1 MNVSTSPDSR
11 SQSVQRRL
19 HCRTASH
26 GFARKC
32 LSALAAVAVAIS
44 AMMKPA
50 AASAQEYRFEIG
62 PALGV
67 SGYLGDV
74 NTSNLF
80 RHPGIAGGAV
90 FRYNPNSRW
99 ALKANL
105 LYASISGN
113 SADMQSKLPAGEQY
127 EFKSSLVDFGGQFEF
142 NFLNYGFGPR
152 YKKYKRLSPYMV
164 LGLSG
169 VLASTSGK
177 TSVSFVIPMGA
188 GLKFKLKNRLN
199 LGFEF
204 TMRKSFG
211 DRLDGLSDL
220 YRVKHGL
227 AKNTDWYAVAAFSIT
242 YEFSKRCV
250 KCHYVE

>member
-1 MNVSTSPDSR
+1 MNVSTSLNGR
-11 SQSVQRRL
+11 FRSVQPSG
-19 HCRTASH
+19 RTACG
-26 GFARKC
+26 GFRRKC
-32 LSALAAVAVAIS
+32 VGMLAVVAVAFA
-44 AMMKPA
+44 AMAWPA
-50 AASAQEYRFEIG
+50 TAAAQEYRFEIG

-80 RHPGIAGGAV
+80 RHPGVAGGAV

-127 EFKSSLVDFGGQFEF
+127 SFKSSLVDFGGQFEF

-164 LGLSG
+164 IGLGG
-169 VLASTSGK
+169 VLASTGGK

-188 GLKFKLKNRLN
+188 GVKFKLKKRLN

-220 YRVKHGL
+220 YHVKHGI
-227 AKNTDWYAVAAFSIT
+227 AKNTDWYAVAAFSVT